1 MKWHEEIGGG
11 GGNCVRFENGGV
23 GDLDQ
28 MKMLVIVVMEGNH
41 RVFHSHNIA
50 QLMGCLRPMAEVQAF
65 FLFLLYSKYTLIF
78 DMLSPFSHYFRM
90 MSQ

>member
-11 GGNCVRFENGGV
+11 GESCVVFENGGV

-28 MKMLVIVVMEGNH
+28 MKRLVMVEMERNH
-41 RVFHSHNIA
+41 RVFHSHNIAA

-65 FLFLLYSKYTLIF
+65 FLFLLYIKYPFIF
-78 DMLSPFSHYFRM
+78 DMLSPYSH
-90 MSQ
+90 